1 MLALMLLQA
10 TSGEARAEPV
20 LAADRLV
27 PAGMQL
33 SGPDW
38 HVETPVA
45 VRGFLGQFVLQTEW
59 GAIEVQGREL
69 LALRIA
75 EIDALE
81 RLNELSRTEV
91 FSSAI
96 ADSARST
103 TKAVERIITQ
113 PVETVKG
120 IPSGLG
126 RLITRTA
133 SSARKL
139 AVTVGDAARRARNSA
154 DEEASDEEAAKTTI
168 EPKDFANE
176 LAGVNRARRSLAREL
191 GIDPYSGNP
200 LLQERLEELAWAA
213 VAGGMSMDLLM
224 GQVGGAAADVI
235 ETSRKVNRLVW
246 DRAPDDIRRE
256 LEATLVDRGHDPMA
270 AREFLRNS
278 SFTPTLQLRF
288 VEALQEIGQ
297 PAGEPQVLLL
307 AEGISGEVHARF
319 LIQQLRMLARH
330 VPEQDPIVELIA
342 FEASMG
348 ARTRSG
354 EWWITLPVDYL
365 HATGSGSLD
374 TRDEDAGP
382 ARLVVAGGVSEN
394 LMRELERYGWTV
406 VAEVGLVE

>member
-154 DEEASDEEAAKTTI
+154 DEESSDEEAAKTTI

-176 LAGVNRARRSLAREL
+176 LAGINRARRSLAREL